1 MVRAYDQHIFIPITS
16 ALEEVLVENQIEDQ
30 PVLNHIQRLVEEEHR
45 LHELRAHPKADRKR
59 LAQVRVELDQC
70 WDLLRQRRALRD
82 VGLDPNEAE
91 IRPPEIVEN
100 YEQ

>member
-1 MVRAYDQHIFIPITS
+1 M
-16 ALEEVLVENQIEDQ
+16 ENQVEDQ

-45 LHELRAHPKADRKR
+45 LHDQRAHPTTDSKR
-59 LAQVRVELDQC
+59 LAQVQVELDQC

-82 VGLDPNEAE
+82 VGLDPDDAQV
-91 IRPPEIVEN
+91 RPPEVVEN

>member
-1 MVRAYDQHIFIPITS
+1 M
-16 ALEEVLVENQIEDQ
+16 ENQAEDQ
-30 PVLNHIQRLVEEEHR
+30 PVLSHIQHLVEEEHR

-59 LAQVRVELDQC
+59 LVKVKIELDQC

-82 VGLDPNEAE
+82 VGLDPDEAE
-91 IRPPEIVEN
+91 VRPPQVVEN